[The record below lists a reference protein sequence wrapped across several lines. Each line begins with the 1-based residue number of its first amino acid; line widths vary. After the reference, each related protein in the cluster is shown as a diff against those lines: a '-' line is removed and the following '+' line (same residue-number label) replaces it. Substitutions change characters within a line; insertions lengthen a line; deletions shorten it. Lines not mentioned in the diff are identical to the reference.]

1 MKIFLIEDEPA
12 VQSYIVAILKK
23 AGHLVETEQKGTT
36 AFQRYCKEGPFDL
49 VLTNL
54 EHKGMN
60 GIELIH
66 AIREKNHNQRMSIV
80 TGWPVLQ
87 KPFRAKKLLDFI
99 ESSNPTKP

>member
-1 MKIFLIEDEPA
+1 
-12 VQSYIVAILKK
+12 
-23 AGHLVETEQKGTT
+23 
-36 AFQRYCKEGPFDL
+36 
-49 VLTNL
+49 
-54 EHKGMN
+54 MN